1 MSAHKS
7 DVEEGGKC
15 RLLCVVSARLH
26 LPFGPFSSQL
36 ATVSS
41 LASSVEGKRVND
53 LSQNSCQLGSCRV
66 ARGPSR
72 VVEVE
77 AAEAERLVERRR
89 AGQHCGRRDRLEK
102 KKRKL
107 RRGKEIQKKRNSPRN
122 GDGGKGALWLA
133 LEVKHSRWR

>member
-1 MSAHKS
+1 MSTIVCS
-7 DVEEGGKC
+7 
-15 RLLCVVSARLH
+15 SARLH

-102 KKRKL
+102 ESIP
-107 RRGKEIQKKRNSPRN
+107 GEKRNCARN
-122 GDGGKGALWLA
+122 GLVPDGGKGALWLA

>member
-1 MSAHKS
+1 MSTIVCS
-7 DVEEGGKC
+7 
-15 RLLCVVSARLH
+15 SARLH

-102 KKRKL
+102 ENSQRKEYPL
-107 RRGKEIQKKRNSPRN
+107 RKRNWARN
-122 GDGGKGALWLA
+122 GLVPDGGKGALWLA

>member
-1 MSAHKS
+1 
-7 DVEEGGKC
+7 
-15 RLLCVVSARLH
+15 
-26 LPFGPFSSQL
+26 
-36 ATVSS
+36 
-41 LASSVEGKRVND
+41 
-53 LSQNSCQLGSCRV
+53 V

-102 KKRKL
+102 ENSASQKKSR
-107 RRGKEIQKKRNSPRN
+107 KKRNSARN
-122 GDGGKGALWLA
+122 GLVPDGGKGALWLA